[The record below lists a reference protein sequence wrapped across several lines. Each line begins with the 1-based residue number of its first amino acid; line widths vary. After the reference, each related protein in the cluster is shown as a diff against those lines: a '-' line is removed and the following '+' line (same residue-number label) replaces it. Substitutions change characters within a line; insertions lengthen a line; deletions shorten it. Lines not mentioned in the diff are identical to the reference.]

1 MKQWLAL
8 TALLI
13 FYGCSGSCNVRSVLK
28 RQWEELFPNEILFLY
43 DRFWPAHVSCPR
55 VVLSAHTQSET
66 LRKFMPL
73 RTNRSYY
80 LLAIVHLSFRFVSNP
95 SSLDAKNTR
104 YHAFGMSGI
113 VNTDTNTFPLATC
126 QWLSHLLVL
135 IVSRTHSFDSAL
147 GVSFILYVRSNCH
160 FDDFCQTLLTWLT
173 QRIGSSVL
181 ISNDQE
187 LIWGF
192 HIMSNS
198 KMALPGTRKWLRILV
213 HLL

>member
-1 MKQWLAL
+1 MSA
-8 TALLI
+8 
-13 FYGCSGSCNVRSVLK
+13 
-28 RQWEELFPNEILFLY
+28 
-43 DRFWPAHVSCPR
+43 RFWKDNERNFSQTRFYFSMIDSGQHMSRVQR
-55 VVLSAHTQSET
+55 VVHSAHTQSET

-126 QWLSHLLVL
+126 QWLSHLLIL

-147 GVSFILYVRSNCH
+147 GVSSILYVRSNCH